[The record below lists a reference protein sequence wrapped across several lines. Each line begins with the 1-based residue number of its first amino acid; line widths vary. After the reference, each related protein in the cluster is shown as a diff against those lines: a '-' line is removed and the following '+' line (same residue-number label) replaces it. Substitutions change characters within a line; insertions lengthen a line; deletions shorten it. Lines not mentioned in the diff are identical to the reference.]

1 MASGKI
7 SNPMA
12 ASRIIIA
19 DASNAKIGELRIIG
33 KTAIASFQNLSGN
46 ITTDGINLGLE
57 FSETT
62 FSLVLYFDGSSNV
75 LGVIEIAEN
84 GYLYLLNSQMGR
96 TIGSYI
102 TGQCVVETG
111 L

>member
-7 SNPMA
+7 SDPMA
-12 ASRIIIA
+12 TSRIIIA

-33 KTAIASFQNLSGN
+33 KTAIATFQNNSGN

-57 FSETT
+57 FPETT
-62 FSLVLYFDGSSNV
+62 FSLVVYFDGSANV
-75 LGVIEIAEN
+75 LGGIEITDT

-96 TIGSYI
+96 TSGSYI
-102 TGQCVVETG
+102 TGQCVNV
-111 L
+111 LK